1 MNAPLSAAAVT
12 TGQRKAV
19 FLDKDGTLVRN
30 LPGNVDPDAIELLP
44 GVLDGLQLLQRRGF
58 VLFVVSNQG
67 AIGEG
72 WLEESQLEQ
81 LWQRTRQ
88 LLEAGGVRIEGFY
101 YCPHAPGPGGQPV
114 CSCRKPRPGLLWRA
128 AVEHQ
133 IDLYNSWMIGDIL
146 DDVEAG
152 HGAGCRS
159 AMVDN
164 GGETEWE
171 YGFARVPDV
180 IAHDFRAV
188 VRLMEDS
195 RPVLSP
201 RRHMARIWL

>member
-1 MNAPLSAAAVT
+1 MNAPLSASAVK

-19 FLDKDGTLVRN
+19 FLDKDGTLVRDVPYN
-30 LPGNVDPDAIELLP
+30 TDPDAVELMP
-44 GVLDGLQLLQRRGF
+44 GVLDGLQQLQRRGF

-67 AIGEG
+67 GIGEG
-72 WLEESQLEQ
+72 RLDEAQLDAV
-81 LWQRTRQ
+81 WQRTER
-88 LLEAGGVRIEGFY
+88 LLAAGGVRIEAFY
-101 YCPHAPGPGGQPV
+101 YCPHAAGPGGQPV

-133 IDLYNSWMIGDIL
+133 IDLYNSWMVGDIL

-171 YGFARVPDV
+171 YGFSRVPDV
-180 IAHDFRAV
+180 IGHDFTAV

-195 RPVLSP
+195 RPVLTP
-201 RRHMARIWL
+201 RRPMARIWL